1 MRKKDLGNHHVGCKA
16 LVLAMAVVLC
26 VPFFSGCGGAAYDD
40 AAAEATS
47 KDADFQM
54 SNEAVYDDAAAED
67 DMADDMADTED
78 AAGQENAKAKQD
90 AGAGNAED
98 KADGNQDKILVY
110 EGSVAIDAIKYED
123 TVRAFKAAVE
133 EFGGFLENEQNYGS
147 GSGDYLEDSYG
158 VRDAR
163 EFMATARIP
172 SEKYQDFMEKT
183 EGLGKVTESNSQ
195 VTNMTRQYGTLKAEL
210 EIYEAEYERYLK
222 MFDEVSDDNAM
233 LAIQEKL
240 TELSLNIART
250 KSEMEV
256 IDTDATYSTVQ
267 VRISEVQAYKEQ
279 RAGFFARLCDVLA
292 ESWNGMLGFFEGI
305 LFFFILHWYKLL
317 LFALIVLLI
326 IKIVKRQQA
335 KAEQK
340 RERIMQAY
348 QEKQGGQKQQEEQ
361 KEQDSGGESA
371 KTEET

>member
-1 MRKKDLGNHHVGCKA
+1 MRIKDMGKGHIGCKA
-16 LVLAMAVVLC
+16 IVLALAICLC
-26 VPFFSGCGGAAYDD
+26 VPFFAGCGGAAYDD
-40 AAAEATS
+40 KASETMS
-47 KDADFQM
+47 ESADLQM
-54 SNEAVYDDAAAED
+54 SNETADAVAENDMAED
-67 DMADDMADTED
+67 DAMDTEEAEGQEVAKAEQGAGGEKDAADD
-78 AAGQENAKAKQD
+78 
-90 AGAGNAED
+90 
-98 KADGNQDKILVY
+98 NQDKILVY
-110 EGSVAIDAIKYED
+110 EGAVAIDAIEFQD

-292 ESWNGMLGFFEGI
+292 ESWNGMLSFFEGI

-317 LFALIVLLI
+317 LLALIVLLI

-340 RERIMQAY
+340 RQRMMQAY
-348 QEKQGGQKQQEEQ
+348 QEKQEGKKQQEEQ
-361 KEQDSGGESA
+361 KQQDSGGESA

>member
-1 MRKKDLGNHHVGCKA
+1 MRIKDMGKGHIGCKA
-16 LVLAMAVVLC
+16 IVLALAICLC
-26 VPFFSGCGGAAYDD
+26 VPLFAGCGGAAYDD
-40 AAAEATS
+40 KASETMS
-47 KDADFQM
+47 ESADFQM

-110 EGSVAIDAIKYED
+110 EGSVAIDAIEFQD

-133 EFGGFLENEQNYGS
+133 EFGGFLENEQNFGA
-147 GSGDYLEDSYG
+147 GSGDYLENSYG

-279 RAGFFARLCDVLA
+279 RAGFFARLY
-292 ESWNGMLGFFEGI
+292 NGWPVRCAG
-305 LFFFILHWYKLL
+305 
-317 LFALIVLLI
+317 
-326 IKIVKRQQA
+326 
-335 KAEQK
+335 
-340 RERIMQAY
+340 
-348 QEKQGGQKQQEEQ
+348 
-361 KEQDSGGESA
+361 
-371 KTEET
+371 

>member
-40 AAAEATS
+40 AAAETTS
-47 KDADFQM
+47 KDVDFQM

-110 EGSVAIDAIKYED
+110 EGSVAIDAIEFQD

-133 EFGGFLENEQNYGS
+133 EFGGFLENEQNFGA
-147 GSGDYLEDSYG
+147 GSGDYLENSYG

-292 ESWNGMLGFFEGI
+292 ESWNGMLSFFEGI

-317 LFALIVLLI
+317 LLALIVLLI

-340 RERIMQAY
+340 RQRMMQAY
-348 QEKQGGQKQQEEQ
+348 QEKQEGKKQQEEQ
-361 KEQDSGGESA
+361 KQQDSGGESA